1 MINTEFDLCFDEE
14 LLEVLT
20 PEEIIY
26 VSLILLDV
34 SKVDAEHIFFCETEA
49 YYKLFD
55 YYAEEMPYGIAKCR
69 TGEPDTWI
77 LDRLRE
83 RPTRWGHSTD

>member
-34 SKVDAEHIFFCETEA
+34 SKMYSEPYGTGTVFFCETEA

-55 YYAEEMPYGIAKCR
+55 YYAEEMPYGTAKCR

-83 RPTRWGHSTD
+83 RPTH